1 MTPAPTRVFRRTVL
15 SNISFSA
22 RQGELVSLVGPN
34 GAGKTTLIRCL
45 PDGSERSEGNVRIA
59 GRSIERLPADRIVGL
74 GTR

>member
-1 MTPAPTRVFRRTVL
+1 L
-15 SNISFSA
+15 I
-22 RQGELVSLVGPN
+22 Q
-34 GAGKTTLIRCL
+34 TTLIRCL